1 MEKRKMNTQ
10 AIGLD
15 AGLKLMKWLTGL
27 ENLHYGYWEGL
38 EVTAGNLR
46 EAQEAYTVKLF
57 KLLPSKPCRI
67 LDIGG
72 GAGETAKKLVALGH
86 TVDIV
91 VPSPLLADRCRA
103 NAPEATVHEMVFEDF
118 ESDEK
123 FDICL
128 FSESFQY
135 IPLDESLPKCL
146 GMLAPGGEII
156 VSDCFRTPEYSVE
169 KMRAKVGGGH
179 RIGAYREALASMP
192 IEVVSEEDI
201 TVACAP
207 SVEIE
212 QGMFNV
218 VGYALGRIDDEM
230 AIAKPKSRWALHKLI
245 GLGMNERKR
254 SRLNQRLNEQTRNRD
269 EFIKYNQYLMMKLR
283 PTG

>member
-86 TVDIV
+86 TVNIV

-103 NAPEATVHEMVFEDF
+103 NARTL
-118 ESDEK
+118 ES
-123 FDICL
+123 
-128 FSESFQY
+128 
-135 IPLDESLPKCL
+135 
-146 GMLAPGGEII
+146 PGRG
-156 VSDCFRTPEYSVE
+156 
-169 KMRAKVGGGH
+169 
-179 RIGAYREALASMP
+179 
-192 IEVVSEEDI
+192 
-201 TVACAP
+201 
-207 SVEIE
+207 
-212 QGMFNV
+212 
-218 VGYALGRIDDEM
+218 
-230 AIAKPKSRWALHKLI
+230 
-245 GLGMNERKR
+245 
-254 SRLNQRLNEQTRNRD
+254 
-269 EFIKYNQYLMMKLR
+269 
-283 PTG
+283 